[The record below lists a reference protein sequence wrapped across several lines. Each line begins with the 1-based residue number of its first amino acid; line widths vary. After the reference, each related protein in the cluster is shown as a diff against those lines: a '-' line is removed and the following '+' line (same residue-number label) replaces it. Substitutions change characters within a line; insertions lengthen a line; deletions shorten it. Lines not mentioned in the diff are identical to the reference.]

1 VQFPASLRI
10 QKPDMNRESKEVRI
24 SVMMNII
31 LTILQMVTEL
41 RDMLVERLLVYE
53 KRNNFLPERII
64 VFRDGVSG
72 ECWSYIWRHTGNSIG
87 RRSI

>member
-1 VQFPASLRI
+1 
-10 QKPDMNRESKEVRI
+10 
-24 SVMMNII
+24 MNII
-31 LTILQMVTEL
+31 LTIFQMVTEL

-72 ECWSYIWRHTGNSIG
+72 ECWSYIWRHWDLILNWQRVNLTSFFERKRPRFWKPLRN
-87 RRSI
+87 